1 MPKLKYAGEE
11 NVDVKSIE
19 AIIIAKP
26 TKLTATINTHKDDD
40 LFGEGW
46 PPLDAYKGCRWLKG
60 VTSL

>member
-46 PPLDAYKGCRWLKG
+46 PPLDGL
-60 VTSL
+60 